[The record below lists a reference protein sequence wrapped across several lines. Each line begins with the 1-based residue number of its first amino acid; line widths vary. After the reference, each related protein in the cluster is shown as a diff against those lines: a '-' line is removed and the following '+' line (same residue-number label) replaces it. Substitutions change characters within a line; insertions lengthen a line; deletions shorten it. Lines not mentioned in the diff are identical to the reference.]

1 VHGQVAL
8 VRLGQSEEKCKHSDE
23 KEIYVEKLE
32 IWLETNFRNNF
43 DIFKYCDCQQSR
55 DALESMP
62 DWRIYNDDVNSKGAV
77 STGVFCARFHSHFRD
92 CGNVEIG
99 NLE

>member
-23 KEIYVEKLE
+23 KEIDVEKLE

-43 DIFKYCDCQQSR
+43 DIFKYCDCQQLR

-62 DWRIYNDDVNSKGAV
+62 DWRIYNYGVNSKGAV
-77 STGVFCARFHSHFRD
+77 STGVFCARFRNYFRE
-92 CGNVEIG
+92 CANVEIG
-99 NLE
+99 NVA